1 MGSVRKRGS
10 RIQQRSC
17 PKSPPGAELS
27 QQSGARGRA
36 LGTLCFPLFVS
47 RGPKAMPS
55 PCWFLGLLQVRLHG
69 SLSQLRAKHS
79 PGACRGTGRS
89 TQSRTQSHEKGA
101 REARN
106 SQ

>member
-47 RGPKAMPS
+47 RSPKAMLS
-55 PCWFLGLLQVRLHG
+55 PCWFLGLLQVRLHS
-69 SLSQLRAKHS
+69 SLSLSARGKAQPRGVQRN
-79 PGACRGTGRS
+79 GAVNPKQNT
-89 TQSRTQSHEKGA
+89 KP
-101 REARN
+101 
-106 SQ
+106 